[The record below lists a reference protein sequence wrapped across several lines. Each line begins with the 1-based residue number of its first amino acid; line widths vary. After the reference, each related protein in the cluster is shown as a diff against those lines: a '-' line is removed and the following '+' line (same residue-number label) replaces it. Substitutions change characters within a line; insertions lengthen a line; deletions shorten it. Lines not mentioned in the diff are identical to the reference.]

1 MTAPTARRSPPPPD
15 TIDDHLG
22 PAEHR
27 FFGEGFKRAEL
38 ALSSLTLEATGQTA
52 HIRGRARVD
61 YPDDWSRKADVNQRP
76 HLSTVDVLLFGCRL
90 AELHLAN
97 SLGLDETE
105 RAQSWLRRVVVKAG
119 NAPVEAALTGFD
131 VDARLVRTEASPDSG
146 GRSVS
151 VLECG
156 VDALTIR
163 LEVDHPSGRPVSL
176 PEEAGPIALAEGGLD
191 GAPYGTAYRNHR
203 QDIRNVHVVGT
214 TAEAHVRVITAG
226 AASRP
231 GPGIE
236 GHWQPR
242 ASMVDAFVT
251 SLQLGQVLLYTL
263 DSLTRAASATLWMRR
278 TTLEAAAPP
287 LPSLSAERVRV
298 ALEDSAVLT
307 RGEVRWRR
315 SDIVG
320 HLHGISL
327 RCSVAHQLPNSEDQR

>member
-1 MTAPTARRSPPPPD
+1 MTAPTARPSPPPPD

-38 ALSSLTLEATGQTA
+38 ALGSLTLEATGQTA

-61 YPDDWSRKADVNQRP
+61 YPDNWSRKADVNQRP

-97 SLGLDETE
+97 SLGLDEAE
-105 RAQSWLRRVVVKAG
+105 RSRSWLRRVVIKAG
-119 NAPVEAALTGFD
+119 NAPVEAALNGFD
-131 VDARLVRTEASPDSG
+131 VNARLVGTGASPDG
-146 GRSVS
+146 GDRNVS

-163 LEVDHPSGRPVSL
+163 LEVDHPNGRPVGL
-176 PEEAGPIALAEGGLD
+176 PEGAGPTSLAEGRLAGS
-191 GAPYGTAYRNHR
+191 PYGTAYRNHR
-203 QDIRNVHVVGT
+203 QDIRGVQVVGT
-214 TAEAHVRVITAG
+214 TAEADVRVIATG

-236 GHWQPR
+236 GRWQPR

-251 SLQLGQVLLYTL
+251 SLQLGQVLLYKL

-278 TTLEAAAPP
+278 TTLEATASP
-287 LPSLSAERVRV
+287 LPSLGTERVRV

-307 RGEVRWRR
+307 RGETRWRR

-320 HLHGISL
+320 DLHGVSL